1 MSLSE
6 SLTELTLDIS
16 DKNKTIE
23 LLTRLINEQK
33 GRHDSEAAKFQEE
46 MEASLSRTTKDSDDK
61 LRNLF
66 KSNESLLQKKKALG
80 SRVEELILQ
89 TKDAETKKKA
99 SMESVRQDLADA
111 KEREHR
117 LHQQQKADR
126 EKVCYHKLS
135 IVQATCCYDCI
146 LILNIWIARAF
157 RPGLRN
163 DSLI

>member
-1 MSLSE
+1 MEPKTSNPRHRNMSLSE

-46 MEASLSRTTKDSDDK
+46 MEAALSRTTQDSDDT

-66 KSNESLLQKKKALG
+66 KSKELLKQKKKALG

-89 TKDAETKKKA
+89 TKAAETKKKA

-117 LHQQQKADR
+117 LHRQQKADR
-126 EKVCYHKLS
+126 EKVCYHKF
-135 IVQATCCYDCI
+135 VDC
-146 LILNIWIARAF
+146 A
-157 RPGLRN
+157 
-163 DSLI
+163 SLMML